1 MLRIALESVLALF
14 VLSDFA
20 RGAFAEVQPYNDGH
34 HKPKVEWGPCDPSL
48 VKDPTLKCGL
58 FEIPLDYHDPSAGRG
73 QLALVKANATG
84 ERRGTVFINPGGP
97 GQSGLEA
104 LDGISDQ
111 LLALTGGYYDIVSW
125 DPRGVGPL
133 TVPGDTFCFDTVA
146 EYDAFWNGTIELTG
160 INMVGNFT
168 HQADVDA
175 LLSQAPRMQ
184 AKYEELGR
192 RCLQHPSGKFLRYV
206 GTAAT
211 ARDVAALADVFDG
224 PESPINYIGISYGTI
239 LGSWLVNMF
248 PERVGRVVIDGVID
262 PTFLANEET
271 PFVWPRL
278 ISDADKVYEG
288 FVSGCSLAGPEGCP
302 IASQGDSAAD
312 VNDTIQALLQLAHD
326 TQLKNSS
333 VSVRST
339 DVRVAILAVLYQP
352 GLSASFA
359 NTTFPELLAAVKSGL
374 PVNASASAV
383 STLRVNMTAPAD
395 TGSLIRRARARNTRN
410 PTTTYRF
417 ESILCSDSVDSRG
430 TGMED
435 VFKNIIASSSTNGSE
450 LFTAVWPAQFYYCP
464 FWPVRAVERY
474 QGPFN
479 KTLTNKVLIVSNT
492 FDPVTPLFSAESTSK
507 LLGDNA
513 VLVRQAAFG
522 HTSISEPS
530 QCLNEIALAYFTNGS
545 LPNGNNT
552 VCEVDTDF
560 ELFPGVN
567 TEAVLTA
574 LSTQEKR

>member
-1 MLRIALESVLALF
+1 MLRITLVSVLTLLG
-14 VLSDFA
+14 LSDFA
-20 RGAFAEVQPYNDGH
+20 RGASVEENAQTYKGGNRTR
-34 HKPKVEWGPCDPSL
+34 KVEWGPCDPSL
-48 VKDPTLKCGL
+48 VKDPTLECSL
-58 FEIPLDYHDPSAGRG
+58 FEIPLDYHDAYAGHGR
-73 QLALVKANATG
+73 LALVKANATG
-84 ERRGTVFINPGGP
+84 ERHGTVFVNPGGP

-104 LDGISDQ
+104 LDGISDE
-111 LLALTGGYYDIVSW
+111 LLALTGGHYDVVSW

-168 HQADVDA
+168 HQADIDA
-175 LLSQAPRMQ
+175 LLSQASLMQ

-192 RCLQHPSGKFLRYV
+192 RCLEHPSGQFLRYV

-211 ARDVAALADVFDG
+211 ARDVAALADALDG
-224 PESPINYIGISYGTI
+224 PGSPINYIGISYGTI

-288 FVSGCSLAGPEGCP
+288 FVTGCALAGPEGCP
-302 IASQGDSAAD
+302 IASQGDSATD
-312 VNDTIQALLQLAHD
+312 VDDTIQALLQLAHD
-326 TQLKNSS
+326 AQLKNSS

-339 DVRVAILAVLYQP
+339 DVRVSILAVLYQP
-352 GLSASFA
+352 GLAASFA

-374 PVNASASAV
+374 PANATTSAV
-383 STLRVNMTAPAD
+383 SALRVNMTAPAD
-395 TGSLIRRARARNTRN
+395 TSSLIRRGRARNTMN

-430 TGMED
+430 TRMED
-435 VFKNIIASSSTNGSE
+435 VFKNIIASSSSANGSE

-479 KTLTNKVLIVSNT
+479 KTLVNKVLIVSNT
-492 FDPVTPLFSAESTSK
+492 FDPVTPLFSAESTSR

-513 VLVRQAAFG
+513 VLVRQDAFG

-530 QCLNEIALAYFTNGS
+530 QCLNQITLAYFTNGS
-545 LPNGNNT
+545 LPEDNNT
-552 VCEVDTDF
+552 VCEVDADF

-567 TEAVLTA
+567 TEAILAA
-574 LSTQEKR
+574 LPT